1 MPTGRMQY
9 RGAVSQRLF
18 RLAAF
23 AALAGILVYI
33 IINTGLAWIY
43 VYVLEH
49 PACQEDPQRLSNLPA
64 PEEHWLKTRDGL
76 SLRAWYYPSRNGA
89 AVVALGGL
97 GGALGDNLPQVDF
110 LAEEGF
116 GVLQIDSRA
125 CARPRAAVTLGAKE
139 LYDAEA
145 GLAFLLSRPEV
156 VETDVYGFSMGGVA
170 AIRLAA
176 QHPEIAAVVA
186 EGGYFNLGDDFVEPD
201 IRLNILHRAF
211 LYTIA
216 ASYWLQTGMNP
227 WEISPI
233 DDLPEIS
240 PRPVFLIYG
249 EGEAASGRAQAQFA
263 AAREPKTLWIVPSG
277 AHGTNYAASP
287 GEFRHRVTEFFSGA
301 LSH

>member
-1 MPTGRMQY
+1 MSTDWRQG

-23 AALAGILVYI
+23 AALAAILVYI

-49 PACQEDPQRLSNLPA
+49 PACQEDPQRLFNLPA
-64 PEEHWLKTRDGL
+64 PEEHWLRTRDGL
-76 SLRAWYYPSRNGA
+76 SLRAWYYPGRNGA

-156 VETDVYGFSMGGVA
+156 VETGVYGFSMGGVA

-176 QHPEIAAVVA
+176 RHAEIAAVVA

-201 IRLNILHRAF
+201 SRLNILHRAF

-216 ASYWLQTGMNP
+216 ASYRLQTGMNP

-263 AAREPKTLWIVPSG
+263 AAREPKTLWIVPGG

-287 GEFRHRVTEFFSGA
+287 GEFRHRVTEFFSSA
-301 LSH
+301 LNH